1 MDKIDVDDLGPFE
14 LGVPSDV
21 WFAWGVL
28 TLAMLV
34 YWWVRCRGKCL
45 LTFDVFFVGLYLYL
59 PIVFM
64 SLFAFSPW
72 NIPATGDWYDRYRL
86 RLHEA
91 FYVSL
96 LGAVA
101 FLLAAAFSSRWNSA
115 LPGYRLV
122 YRSLRDFWTTTPGL
136 TLLTTLILALGAVTV
151 ATTGVTGSREVVMA
165 HTELRPVAHLF
176 SCFAVLGM
184 YASLIAAYCWRSW
197 KLAALGV
204 LLTLTMLGFGTR
216 KVTVGTLIYFGAV
229 QLINA
234 RPRRPLLAG
243 CCAVAA
249 VLGLIAVALGV
260 ETVRQEEWTLS
271 RFTAA
276 PAYVLFGNNLSELRD
291 FAWMLAA
298 WDREPLLGTTYT
310 AGLLAWIPAFLLP
323 ARKEMSWGAFSTT
336 MTALEHA
343 DGASRFAPNRLC
355 RGLFQFWPGGGG
367 GIRAVAGGRVRP
379 GRRLR
384 PTDHGAVRSARALL
398 SSVVRL
404 SFFRVLSSL
413 PAIGQLLPV
422 VHRAGV
428 AGRGLDRSNGAGP
441 FSRPLR
447 RPGGAYRAAHGAAG
461 LNKDVSAGDAK

>member
-72 NIPATGDWYDRYRL
+72 NIPATGDWYDRYLL

-101 FLLAAAFSSRWNSA
+101 FLLAAAFSSRWTSA
-115 LPGYRLV
+115 PPGYRLV

-249 VLGLIAVALGV
+249 VLGLIAIALGV

-336 MTALEHA
+336 MTALNTPTGH
-343 DGASRFAPNRLC
+343 
-355 RGLFQFWPGGGG
+355 PG
-367 GIRAVAGGRVRP
+367 
-379 GRRLR
+379 LR
-384 PTDHGAVRSARALL
+384 PTVFAEAYFNFGVVGAVVFGLL
-398 SSVVRL
+398 L
-404 SFFRVLSSL
+404 
-413 PAIGQLLPV
+413 
-422 VHRAGV
+422 
-428 AGRGLDRSNGAGP
+428 GAVFG
-441 FSRPLR
+441 
-447 RPGGAYRAAHGAAG
+447 RAAGFAQRTMQLSDPRERCFRLLCVFLFFEFFLRFQQSANYFQSFIELGLLVLGLTGATVLARFRG
-461 LNKDVSAGDAK
+461 RYGVLAARIALPMAQQA